1 MELKELFKELKSRE
15 SYVKFK
21 EENPTA
27 YLSAGVFVFGEE
39 GDKIQLDFLIPEQK
53 KMASSEYPFN
63 SFRIHEEEIKIVK
76 EIENLNLAIDI
87 KDVKNYVKEKT
98 KKDFPKIIA
107 ILINDEWNLTCING
121 MDIYRIKVNAYNKE
135 VTMES
140 NGLLSDMIKIT
151 KGNKKNPKPQEKKEE

>member
-1 MELKELFKELKSRE
+1 MELKELFKELKSGE
-15 SYVKFK
+15 SYAKFK

-27 YLSAGVFVFGEE
+27 YLSAGFFVFGEE
-39 GDKIQLDFLIPEQK
+39 GDKTQLDFLIPEQN
-53 KMASSEYPFN
+53 KMASTEYPFN
-63 SFRIHEEEIKIVK
+63 SFRIHEEEIKVVK
-76 EIENLNLAIDI
+76 EINNLDLAIDI

-107 ILINDEWNLTCING
+107 ILINEEWNLTCING

-140 NGLLSDMIKIT
+140 NSLLSDMIKIT
-151 KGNKKNPKPQEKKEE
+151 KGNKENPKPQEKKEE